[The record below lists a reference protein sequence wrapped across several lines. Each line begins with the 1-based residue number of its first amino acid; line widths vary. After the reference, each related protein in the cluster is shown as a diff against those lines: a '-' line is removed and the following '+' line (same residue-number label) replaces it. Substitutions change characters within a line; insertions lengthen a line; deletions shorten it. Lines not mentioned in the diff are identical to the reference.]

1 VYHYGTT
8 IQSPAL
14 KEQEGIPGAEE
25 KMARA
30 IEHYFRKHMDGLHR
44 YAWTILRNNEAA
56 KDAVQ
61 AVFLKLWEKR
71 QQIDEQQSVQSWLYT
86 SVYHYCLNTKRNE
99 AVRKEYQLQQM
110 AQYQQP
116 EFRNGLLRKEQ
127 LQQITDALESLPPQ
141 CRIIFYKSRFDQMKY
156 AAIAEELGISVKT
169 VEAQIGKALR
179 ILREKLSRVLVMII
193 LYIII

>member
-1 VYHYGTT
+1 
-8 IQSPAL
+8 
-14 KEQEGIPGAEE
+14 
-25 KMARA
+25 
-30 IEHYFRKHMDGLHR
+30 MDGLHR

-71 QQIDEQQSVQSWLYT
+71 RQIDEQQSVQSWLYT
-86 SVYHYCLNTKRNE
+86 SVYRYCLNAKRNE
-99 AVRKEYQLQQM
+99 AVRKEYQLQQL
-110 AQYQQP
+110 AQCQQP
-116 EFRNGLLRKEQ
+116 EHRNGLLGKEQ

-141 CRIIFYKSRFDQMKY
+141 CRIIFYKSRFDKMKY

-179 ILREKLSRVLVMII
+179 ILREKLSGVLVMII
-193 LYIII
+193 LYVNI

>member
-99 AVRKEYQLQQM
+99 AVRKEYQLQQ
-110 AQYQQP
+110 
-116 EFRNGLLRKEQ
+116 
-127 LQQITDALESLPPQ
+127 ITDALESLPPQ